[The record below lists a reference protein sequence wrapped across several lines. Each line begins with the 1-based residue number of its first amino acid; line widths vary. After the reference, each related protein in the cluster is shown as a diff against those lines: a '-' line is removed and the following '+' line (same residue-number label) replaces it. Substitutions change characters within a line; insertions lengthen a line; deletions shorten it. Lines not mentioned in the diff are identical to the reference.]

1 MKNKWIAH
9 ISKIMSKS
17 YGVLTENLTVSF
29 LNAGKAR
36 DVSEFEFDKPSFGDD
51 LNVTFIS

>member
-1 MKNKWIAH
+1 
-9 ISKIMSKS
+9 MSKS